1 MTGVAVRD
9 LTIRG
14 RSRWTRGRRH
24 ALPTRGANGG
34 HAGSV
39 VLAGTRHSPSK
50 LSDQPLKLFEIYSPA
65 GGRFGFV
72 VDEG

>member
-1 MTGVAVRD
+1 MDQGTAP
-9 LTIRG
+9 
-14 RSRWTRGRRH
+14 RSPDAWGEWR
-24 ALPTRGANGG
+24 P
-34 HAGSV
+34 AGSV

-50 LSDQPLKLFEIYSPA
+50 LSDQPLELFEIYSPA